1 MANSKKSTVERST
14 KGTVPGIN
22 VRSYLFFINLRKSKQ
37 TRETN
42 TCVQNCDVASSF
54 DGKKK
59 KSVQIRNL
67 TKIYSI
73 LEKARTILNSKVYKE
88 KHEWGKR
95 AGNNPNAIKSF
106 HCYKTV
112 LTIY

>member
-1 MANSKKSTVERST
+1 MKDLICFSLIYEKA
-14 KGTVPGIN
+14 
-22 VRSYLFFINLRKSKQ
+22 SKQ
-37 TRETN
+37 GRQIPACKIVT
-42 TCVQNCDVASSF
+42 SSRLLM
-54 DGKKK
+54 KKK

-73 LEKARTILNSKVYKE
+73 PEKAGTILNRKVYKE

-106 HCYKTV
+106 HCYKAV